1 MKILQFLGKC
11 DRASSLKAL
20 VYVVILSFMD
30 LPKHPFEILFKGI
43 FVSLSLIV
51 MESSVILWRLVLFLS
66 SFMCIMVTLDTIS
79 PVSWALCR
87 SVDIR
92 FQFLFSLM
100 KLSIKNG
107 NKINKAGPW
116 CLFALF

>member
-1 MKILQFLGKC
+1 MVF
-11 DRASSLKAL
+11 
-20 VYVVILSFMD
+20 
-30 LPKHPFEILFKGI
+30 
-43 FVSLSLIV
+43 
-51 MESSVILWRLVLFLS
+51 LVLSLS
-66 SFMCIMVTLDTIS
+66 SFMCIMVKLDTIS

-107 NKINKAGPW
+107 NKINKAGLW
-116 CLFALF
+116 CLFALSQKLVVGRCGEGRSYVWI